1 MAEDK
6 KSFMD
11 KLGKLAEIT
20 NTVEESF
27 LSKGK
32 VSVVVELPEKEYRD
46 TISNFREVDRS
57 QPKFTISISDVDFNF
72 VLSK

>member
-11 KLGKLAEIT
+11 ELGKLAEIT

>member
-1 MAEDK
+1 MGEDK

-11 KLGKLAEIT
+11 ELGKLAEIT